1 MAKYMV
7 IETIREGALDDVYR
21 RFYKYGRL
29 MPQGMYYIDSW
40 LEKSGKRCFQ
50 LMEAGDIDL
59 FDEWMKN
66 WEDLCEFEI
75 AELGEKPVADEYRQ

>member
-7 IETIREGALDDVYR
+7 IETFREGALDDVYR

-29 MPQGMYYIDSW
+29 MPQGMHYIDSW
-40 LEKSGKRCFQ
+40 LEKNGKRCFQ
-50 LMEAGDIDL
+50 LMEADDIHL
-59 FDEWMKN
+59 FDEWTKN

-75 AELGEKPVADEYRQ
+75 VELGEKPVADEF